1 MRPFLKRGMVARAAT
16 DEHVNMTRKTLLR
29 FARREDGQTMAE
41 YSVILGVITPAII
54 AVLVVYHN
62 TLVDTFQRVVDVM
75 S

>member
-1 MRPFLKRGMVARAAT
+1 MSMRRLPLSRI
-16 DEHVNMTRKTLLR
+16 
-29 FARREDGQTMAE
+29 ARRQDGQTMAE

-62 TLVDTFQRVVDVM
+62 TLVAAFQRVVDVM

>member
-1 MRPFLKRGMVARAAT
+1 MVAKAAT
-16 DEHVNMTRKTLLR
+16 DDHSSMRRLSLLR

-62 TLVDTFQRVVDVM
+62 TLVDAFQRVVDVM

>member
-1 MRPFLKRGMVARAAT
+1 MVVKTATVEHLSMRRSP
-16 DEHVNMTRKTLLR
+16 LLR

-62 TLVDTFQRVVDVM
+62 TLVDAFQRVVDVM

>member
-1 MRPFLKRGMVARAAT
+1 MVAGAAKA
-16 DEHVNMTRKTLLR
+16 EHLSMARLSSIR
-29 FARREDGQTMAE
+29 FARREAGQTMAE
-41 YSVILGVITPAII
+41 YSVVLAVITPAIV

>member
-1 MRPFLKRGMVARAAT
+1 MVARAGG
-16 DEHVNMTRKTLLR
+16 DEHMSMSRFPLLR

-62 TLVDTFQRVVDVM
+62 TLVDAFQRVVDVM

>member
-1 MRPFLKRGMVARAAT
+1 MSRLP
-16 DEHVNMTRKTLLR
+16 LLR

>member
-1 MRPFLKRGMVARAAT
+1 MARLFPF
-16 DEHVNMTRKTLLR
+16 R
-29 FARREDGQTMAE
+29 FFRRESGQTMAE

-62 TLVDTFQRVVDVM
+62 TLVDAFQRVVDVM

>member
-1 MRPFLKRGMVARAAT
+1 MVARAAP
-16 DEHVNMTRKTLLR
+16 DDHVSMSRFPLLR

-62 TLVDTFQRVVDVM
+62 TLVATFQRVVDVM